1 MSNELGIIVKDDKVV
16 VSSKHVAEAFEKD
29 HKNVLRDIQSLGC
42 SEKFGQLNFE
52 PVYKA
57 LPDGTQIQNKTLEY
71 LMTRDGFTLLAMG
84 YTGAKAMAFKEAYIN
99 AFNQMEASLKG
110 QGMFGQYADRIPKTM
125 SEALMLASKLE
136 EERAALEAKVE
147 QDAPKVLF
155 ADAVSASVT
164 SIMVG
169 DMAKLLKQ
177 NGVDIGQQ
185 RLFAW
190 LRDNGYLI
198 KSGSSKNMPTQRA
211 MEAGFFEVKESTVC
225 NPDGSI
231 RITKTTK
238 VTGKGQIH
246 ISDRL
251 LGKRA
256 A

>member
-16 VSSKHVAEAFEKD
+16 VSSRDVARVFEKE
-29 HKNVLRDIQSLGC
+29 HNKVLRDIRELEC
-42 SEKFGQLNFE
+42 SVGFRLSNFGQSSRLNE
-52 PVYKA
+52 
-57 LPDGTQIQNKTLEY
+57 QNREMPEY

-136 EERAALEAKVE
+136 EERAALAAKVE

-211 MEAGFFEVKESTVC
+211 MEAGFFEV
-225 NPDGSI
+225 
-231 RITKTTK
+231 
-238 VTGKGQIH
+238 
-246 ISDRL
+246 
-251 LGKRA
+251 
-256 A
+256 

>member
-16 VSSKHVAEAFEKD
+16 VSSRDVARVFEKE
-29 HKNVLRDIQSLGC
+29 HNKVLRDIRELEC
-42 SEKFGQLNFE
+42 SEGFRLSNFGQSSRLNE
-52 PVYKA
+52 
-57 LPDGTQIQNKTLEY
+57 QNREMPEY

-110 QGMFGQYADRIPKTM
+110 QGVLGQYADRIPKTM

-136 EERAALEAKVE
+136 EERAALAAKVE